1 VDQKQVEKLT
11 AELSVAP
18 LIVMMA

>member
-1 VDQKQVEKLT
+1 VDLKQVEKLT